1 MNNQPTIPDPFT
13 RERLVNQLRESNR
26 QLELSNLALE
36 EAIANVE
43 TDLRQQRKVR
53 LLFSKN

>member
-53 LLFSKN
+53 LLSSKN